1 MSYHRDKVAVA
12 GVGYS
17 RIARQTG
24 MSVTGLAIEAC
35 INALK
40 DAGLKPI
47 DVNGLGGASPPNAM
61 DVAEGV
67 GIPSLTWYC
76 NFSYG
81 PAAITGVVEA
91 VAAVASGMCDVAIA
105 YRSIVKPRPQ
115 PFPPE
120 ARAVL
125 ASYSTMWPEAA
136 FRAPYGSNNI
146 LAWAPLWM
154 RRFMHET
161 GVTERQ
167 LGNISVTL
175 RRHASMNPRAVM
187 RTPITIEDYLASR
200 YISEPM
206 RLLDCDLPVDGAGA
220 IVLVPAGRAR
230 DFPHPPVYVSAANF
244 GVGPRPNWEQWDDM
258 RHQSSWY
265 VADRL
270 WRMSGLSPK
279 DVDVAG
285 LYDGFTY
292 LTALWIADLGFC
304 KLDEL
309 GGFLEGDNL
318 SYKGKF
324 PLNTSGGQLS
334 EGRIHGIGLINEVIL
349 QLQGRCGE
357 RQVKDARVGVASN
370 GGGPLAGAAVFR
382 RG

>member
-1 MSYHRDKVAVA
+1 MNSHRDKVAVVC
-12 GVGYS
+12 VGYS
-17 RIARQTG
+17 RISRQTV
-24 MSVTGLAIEAC
+24 MSVTGLSIEAG

-40 DAGLKPI
+40 DAGLKPS
-47 DVNGLGGASPPNAM
+47 DVNGVGGASPPNAM

-67 GIPSLTWYC
+67 GIPSLTWYS

-81 PAAITGVVEA
+81 PAAICGIVEG
-91 VAAVASGMCDVAIA
+91 VAAVASGVCDVALA

-125 ASYSTMWPEAA
+125 ASSSAMWPEAP

-146 LAWAPLWM
+146 LAWASMCM

-161 GVTERQ
+161 GVTDRQ

-175 RRHASMNPRAVM
+175 RKHASKNPRAVM
-187 RTPITIEDYLASR
+187 RNLITIEDYLASR
-200 YISEPM
+200 YVSEPL

-220 IVLVPAGRAR
+220 VVLVPAERAR
-230 DFPHPPVYVSAANF
+230 DFPHPPVYVSATNF
-244 GVGPRPNWEQWDDM
+244 GVGPRPTWEQWHDM
-258 RHQSSWY
+258 RHQASWY

-270 WRMSGLSPK
+270 WKMSGLSPK

-292 LTALWIADLGFC
+292 LTALWIGDLGFC
-304 KLDEL
+304 KLEEL
-309 GGFLEGDNL
+309 GGFVEGGNL
-318 SYKGKF
+318 TYGGRL

-334 EGRIHGIGLINEVIL
+334 EGRIHGIGLINEVVL
-349 QLQGRCGE
+349 QLMGRCGE
-357 RQVKDARVGVASN
+357 RQVKDAEVGVASN

-382 RG
+382 RA